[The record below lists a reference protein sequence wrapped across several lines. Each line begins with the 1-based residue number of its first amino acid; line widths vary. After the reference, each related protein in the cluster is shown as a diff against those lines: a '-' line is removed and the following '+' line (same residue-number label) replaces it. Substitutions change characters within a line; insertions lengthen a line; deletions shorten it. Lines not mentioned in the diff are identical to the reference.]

1 VVPERIGWEGGAK
14 GAEANH
20 EKKEKGN
27 MATVTMRD
35 MLEAGVH
42 FGHQTHRWNPKMKR
56 FIFTERNGIHII
68 DLSQTVHLFR
78 RAYAFAR
85 ETAAQGGR
93 FLFVGTKRQ
102 AVDIVREEA
111 NRCGEFYVTHRWL
124 GGTLTNFQTIRRS
137 IERLKEMERMLGDG
151 TVELMTKKEGL
162 RIRREAAKLERSLGG
177 IKEMKSLPSVV
188 FIVDPAREDIA
199 VREANRL
206 GIPIIAI
213 LDTNCDPDLIG
224 YPIPGNDDAL
234 RSIKLFT
241 SRIADAVIEGKAQR
255 QEYVEAEMAA
265 AVGGDEKA
273 EPAQSDEYLEVEEVE
288 IDVD

>member
-1 VVPERIGWEGGAK
+1 
-14 GAEANH
+14 
-20 EKKEKGN
+20 
-27 MATVTMRD
+27 MSTVTMRE

-56 FIFTERNGIHII
+56 YIFAERNGIHII
-68 DLSQTVHLFR
+68 DLSQTVELFR
-78 RAYAFAR
+78 RAYEFAR

-102 AVDIVREEA
+102 AVDIVQEEA

-137 IERLKEMERMLGDG
+137 IERLREMERILSDG
-151 TVELMTKKEGL
+151 TVELLPKKEAL
-162 RIRREAAKLERSLGG
+162 KIAREKAKLERSLGG
-177 IKEMKSLPSVV
+177 IKDMRSLPAAL
-188 FIVDPAREDIA
+188 FIVDPAREEIA
-199 VREANRL
+199 VREGNRL

-213 LDTNCDPDLIG
+213 LDTNCDPDLID
-224 YPIPGNDDAL
+224 YPIPGNDDAI

-241 SRIADAVIEGKAQR
+241 SKIADAVIEGKAQR
-255 QEYVEAEMAA
+255 QEYVEAQMEAKEGE
-265 AVGGDEKA
+265 GGEAA
-273 EPAQSDEYLEVEEVE
+273 EPAASGGESEVEVEVEEYE